1 MRCSRMRASSS
12 DARFVRVTKVPDR
25 KLSRKSS
32 SRSVSEG
39 RMPSG
44 SWRMK
49 QNRHAFLHCL
59 TPSNTTPSK
68 AKPQSSPF
76 VAHKLHLAR
85 VAVQIDVADARDV
98 VG

>member
-49 QNRHAFLHCL
+49 QNSARVPALFDAVEHHAFEGEAPVL
-59 TPSNTTPSK
+59 
-68 AKPQSSPF
+68 PF

>member
-1 MRCSRMRASSS
+1 
-12 DARFVRVTKVPDR
+12 
-25 KLSRKSS
+25 
-32 SRSVSEG
+32 
-39 RMPSG
+39 MPSG

-49 QNRHAFLHCL
+49 QNRQAFLALLDTVEHHAFEGEAPVL
-59 TPSNTTPSK
+59 
-68 AKPQSSPF
+68 PF